1 MKAADLA
8 LAFEGARIGAVGR
21 TVPFPNS
28 CTHYG
33 ETRPCRILYSTTL
46 PFGTSFFGLPWSSS
60 EKCKQ
65 ADNRLLLFSFG
76 DACQGTE
83 SIGVSTRMRR
93 RSTPYQP
100 PLRLVGCG
108 RLGNGQALSPC
119 ATVHEV
125 PRDVESANA
134 EWPDRGTTT
143 GITDA
148 ARAGNIGGSV
158 VPNAMHNEWPVHA
171 VRKERLVHGSCSSR
185 ARHHACHD
193 MR

>member
-1 MKAADLA
+1 M
-8 LAFEGARIGAVGR
+8 
-21 TVPFPNS
+21 
-28 CTHYG
+28 
-33 ETRPCRILYSTTL
+33 
-46 PFGTSFFGLPWSSS
+46 PWSSS

-83 SIGVSTRMRR
+83 RIGVSTRMRR

-158 VPNAMHNEWPVHA
+158 VPNAMHNDRVARTRRAKRTSGPRILLLEGTTPCLSRYA
-171 VRKERLVHGSCSSR
+171 LMNSGATFSSQFYKPYQWKDPAPLIAPR
-185 ARHHACHD
+185 IL
-193 MR
+193 